1 MADQASIFEPSG
13 QQPANQQQAPAQGSA
28 GPASGTD
35 ELATLLGNIKNER
48 GEPKYKTVQ
57 EALKALQHSQEYI
70 PSLKSKTD
78 ELQAQLEQAQA
89 QAARVTALE
98 TVVQQLTQRNDPP
111 QNTNAPGLS
120 EEQIAELVNRTLT
133 KTQQENLQ
141 RSNLESVVSTM
152 KQSFGD
158 KAEEVFYNKA
168 KELGLSIAEFNGL
181 AAKTP
186 KAVLELI
193 GIGKTR
199 ESVSTPGINTAGFQ
213 PKKDSFV
220 GRNTKSALSGA
231 SSADILQE
239 RENVKNLVTE
249 LHEQGLTVHD
259 LTDPKTY
266 FKVFK

>member
-1 MADQASIFEPSG
+1 MADQASIFESSG
-13 QQPANQQQAPAQGSA
+13 QAPASQQAPAAGSA
-28 GPASGTD
+28 GPASGPD

-57 EALKALQHSQEYI
+57 DALKALQHSQEYI
-70 PSLKSKTD
+70 PSLKQKTD
-78 ELQAQLEQAQA
+78 ELEAELQSARAAAAKVDALEQA
-89 QAARVTALE
+89 VL
-98 TVVQQLTQRNDPP
+98 QLTQRQETS
-111 QNTNAPGLS
+111 QNTPASFNA
-120 EEQIAELVNRTLT
+120 EQIAELVNRTLT
-133 KTQQENLQ
+133 KTQQEAAQQTNLTT
-141 RSNLESVVSTM
+141 VVSTM
-152 KQSFGD
+152 KQVFGD

-168 KELGLSIAEFNGL
+168 KELGLTTAEFNSL

-193 GIGKTR
+193 GVGKSTQT
-199 ESVSTPGINTAGFQ
+199 SNTPGINTAGFQ